1 MCINRCKGVHT
12 HRDILI
18 LPSEVS
24 STLGLQT
31 LKRQKPKPFNPKLK
45 RPQTVK
51 PEVRKTI
58 APKSREAPWAIL
70 RTDPAT
76 TPNPQPLKPYK
87 P

>member
-1 MCINRCKGVHT
+1 MHVCIYDKRNVYSLCMCINRCKCVHT

-51 PEVRKTI
+51 PEVRKT
-58 APKSREAPWAIL
+58 
-70 RTDPAT
+70 
-76 TPNPQPLKPYK
+76 
-87 P
+87 

>member
-1 MCINRCKGVHT
+1 MMPSIARFRPDET
-12 HRDILI
+12 ILTVRPNSI
-18 LPSEVS
+18 
-24 STLGLQT
+24 TL
-31 LKRQKPKPFNPKLK
+31 
-45 RPQTVK
+45 K

-76 TPNPQPLKPYK
+76 PPNPQPLKPYK